1 MQDWKGRD
9 LIRGTNRIIDS
20 FDCFL
25 PQCEHGATKH
35 QNRRTNYF
43 GMARCPILFGIADD
57 AVKSITAVKT
67 ISLISQ
73 IIDKKQTKRNKQNKA
88 KQRNAKTEAKRNRQ
102 AKEQTREEEYP
113 SSKRLKR

>member
-1 MQDWKGRD
+1 M
-9 LIRGTNRIIDS
+9 
-20 FDCFL
+20 

-57 AVKSITAVKT
+57 AAKSITAVKANL
-67 ISLISQ
+67 LISQ
-73 IIDKKQTKRNKQNKA
+73 IIDKKTNKKKKHKA